1 MSAPKAFHAVV
12 DELHTLLGELEAD
25 GHKLAA
31 SIKARFEELLTIVKG
46 DAEQVAQDAET
57 AAAPVVAEAE
67 QDAEQVAKHAT
78 GGFIPGQRTS
88 ADA

>member
-1 MSAPKAFHAVV
+1 MSASKAFHAVV
-12 DELHTLLGELEAD
+12 DELHALLGELEAD

-46 DAEQVAQDAET
+46 DAEQVGHDAET

-67 QDAEQVAKHAT
+67 QDAGQLTGYAT
-78 GGFIPGQRTS
+78 GGFIPGPRS
-88 ADA
+88 SG

>member
-1 MSAPKAFHAVV
+1 MSASKAFHAVV

-31 SIKARFEELLTIVKG
+31 SLKARFEELLTIVKG
-46 DAEQVAQDAET
+46 DAEQVAQDAEA
-57 AAAPVVAEAE
+57 AAAPVVVEAE

-78 GGFIPGQRTS
+78 GGFIPGPRS
-88 ADA
+88 SG